1 MKGIVN
7 FAAGA
12 IAGSI
17 VTFVATRISL
27 KRKYQKK
34 YDADISAIKDTNQLM
49 AERKARKQEN
59 EAKSDEEKSDEK
71 EDENSDA
78 PFKKGGFIK
87 PKVEIEDYGGEDDDI
102 GEFENDMNDRNYY
115 GQIQD
120 ILKKEG
126 KPYNI
131 EREEFEENTGFDKVD
146 VTYDQSREEYIDER
160 TGEQLEDGAI
170 LLGWQEGCLD
180 DDLAWPDD
188 GLYYIRN
195 ERIST
200 DFCVT
205 KVAVI

>member
-1 MKGIVN
+1 MKGIVG
-7 FAAGA
+7 FVAGA
-12 IAGSI
+12 AIGSAI
-17 VTFVATRISL
+17 TFVATRLSL
-27 KRKYQKK
+27 KSKYQKK
-34 YDADISAIKDTNQLM
+34 YDADILAIKDTNQLM
-49 AERKARKQEN
+49 AERKAKKQEGEN
-59 EAKSDEEKSDEK
+59 KGETEKSDEK

-102 GEFENDMNDRNYY
+102 GEFENDMTDRNYY
-115 GQIQD
+115 SQLQD

-131 EREEFEENTGFDKVD
+131 TCEEFEDNTGFDKVD

-160 TGEQLEDGAI
+160 TGEPLEDGAI
-170 LLGWQEGCLD
+170 VLGWEAGCLD
-180 DDLAWPDD
+180 DDRAWPDD